1 MVWSR
6 TLCVPGLATIV
17 ADNDDGIYI
26 CVCVNDH
33 DDKDDECVLMTGSHE
48 RE

>member
-17 ADNDDGIYI
+17 ADNGDDDDDDYGIHA
-26 CVCVNDH
+26 CV
-33 DDKDDECVLMTGSHE
+33 
-48 RE
+48 